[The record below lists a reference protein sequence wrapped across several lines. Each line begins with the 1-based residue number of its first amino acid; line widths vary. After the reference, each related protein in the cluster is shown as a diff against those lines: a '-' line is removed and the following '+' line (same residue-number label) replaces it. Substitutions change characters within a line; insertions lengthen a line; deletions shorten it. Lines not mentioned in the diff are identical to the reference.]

1 MEEVMNKFA
10 DLDKALA
17 KGMLALGATHSS
29 DKGMN
34 WDVYSLNTKVG
45 VLRVTIIN
53 YGYPRSCRCKNSV
66 LTVFTKFDNPELAKT
81 KVDCNPFTGKWNF
94 HVFAK
99 DWTSGKAF
107 AEYVLDR
114 IRKEIMISFK

>member
-1 MEEVMNKFA
+1 MSKFT

-17 KGMLALGATHSS
+17 KGLLELGATKTS

-45 VLRVTIIN
+45 ILRVTIIN
-53 YGYPRSCRCKNSV
+53 YGYPRSSRSKNAV
-66 LTVFTKFDNPELAKT
+66 LSVFTQFDDPELAKT
-81 KVDCNPFTGKWNF
+81 KIDCSFWSGKWNF

-107 AEYVLDR
+107 AEYVLNR
-114 IRKEIMISFK
+114 IKEIL